1 MESLVLV
8 VDLLQELELVG
19 SVVVGRRMS
28 RGGAPGL
35 DDDDFPATPT

>member
-1 MESLVLV
+1 
-8 VDLLQELELVG
+8 
-19 SVVVGRRMS
+19 VVGRRMS